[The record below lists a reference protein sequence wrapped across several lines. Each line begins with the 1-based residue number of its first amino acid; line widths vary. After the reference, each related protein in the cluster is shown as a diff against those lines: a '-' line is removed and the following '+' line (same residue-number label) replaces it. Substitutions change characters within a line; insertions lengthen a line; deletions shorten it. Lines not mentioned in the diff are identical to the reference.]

1 MPRLTVAYNMG
12 WQQRS
17 SGNKYYSVSG
27 LTFCIGGY
35 TRKMLD
41 YRVKSK
47 VCNVC
52 DRATLYK
59 NPIMEHLC
67 LKNHITE
74 SSKAMGPDAGV
85 EMMVDDIAKYN
96 VTYNTI
102 ICEDAP
108 TIEAVSE

>member
-1 MPRLTVAYNMG
+1 MNNLPVTERMSVLNMPRLTVAYNMG

-52 DRATLYK
+52 NRATQYMK
-59 NPIMEHLC
+59 PIKHHVC
-67 LKNHITE
+67 SKNHVTG
-74 SSKAMGPDAGV
+74 SSKAMEPDVGV
-85 EMMVDDIAKYN
+85 EMMVDAITSK
-96 VTYNTI
+96 
-102 ICEDAP
+102 
-108 TIEAVSE
+108 